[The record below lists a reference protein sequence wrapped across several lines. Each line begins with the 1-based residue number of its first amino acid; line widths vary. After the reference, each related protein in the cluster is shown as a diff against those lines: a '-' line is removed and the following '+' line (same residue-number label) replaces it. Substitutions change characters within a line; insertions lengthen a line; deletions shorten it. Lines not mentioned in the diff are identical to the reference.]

1 MLDIATQPSATSRWK
16 NRPRPPAPE
25 PLKSQP
31 GPLKMFRILRTS
43 PIEGLTSAHFQYPI
57 VVSSTVIGKM
67 TFVSCP
73 KAIRHVLI
81 DNSENYRRD
90 RIQQRM
96 VKLPFGQSLLAAE
109 GDKWRNQRRWIRP
122 AFSRESL
129 SEAAQNMAAA
139 AAMLVGRWQTF
150 AAGSRL
156 DISLE
161 MHKAMMSLL
170 ERTLFLDGFGRDF
183 EEMLRYLGREFDLTA
198 RIGLLDL
205 LNVPA
210 GVPRMVT
217 VPLRP
222 VLAFFARMTSDVIAT
237 RERRLAA
244 SPLTPPNDL
253 VTVLLRAHGSRTHR
267 ALTKQEVAS
276 NIHLFFAAADEASAN
291 ALCWVLYL
299 LGLDPEWRERVE
311 MEADRK
317 LPDGRYVEGSL
328 ERLVATRAVIEERTS
343 LSRHGWCID
352 IACFGM
358 RLISSIRRVFS
369 RALVRRSIASLI
381 CPLERDRALA
391 SVPLLHCRR

>member
-1 MLDIATQPSATSRWK
+1 M
-16 NRPRPPAPE
+16 
-25 PLKSQP
+25 
-31 GPLKMFRILRTS
+31 
-43 PIEGLTSAHFQYPI
+43 
-57 VVSSTVIGKM
+57 
-67 TFVSCP
+67 
-73 KAIRHVLI
+73 
-81 DNSENYRRD
+81 
-90 RIQQRM
+90 
-96 VKLPFGQSLLAAE
+96 KLPFGQSLLAAE

-129 SEAAQNMAAA
+129 REATQNMAAA
-139 AAMLVGRWQTF
+139 AAMLVERWRTF

-161 MHKAMMSLL
+161 MHKAMMTLL

-198 RIGLLDL
+198 RIGLFDL

-222 VLAFFARMTSDVIAT
+222 VLAFFAQMASDVIAT

-253 VTVLLRAHGSRTHR
+253 VTVLLRAHRSRTRR

-311 MEADRK
+311 MEADRE

-328 ERLVATRAVIEERTS
+328 ERLVATRAVIEEALRLYPPVASINRQAIAADRLGEHSIKRGTYVIIAPWVVHRHCLLWDAPDLFDPSRFLPGAREAIDRFAYLPFGAGPRTCIGAS
-343 LSRHGWCID
+343 FALQTLIIMLSTIVRSFRLEID
-352 IACFGM
+352 PEHKVWPVQHVTVHPKGGLPMI
-358 RLISSIRRVFS
+358 LHRR
-369 RALVRRSIASLI
+369 RT
-381 CPLERDRALA
+381 
-391 SVPLLHCRR
+391 